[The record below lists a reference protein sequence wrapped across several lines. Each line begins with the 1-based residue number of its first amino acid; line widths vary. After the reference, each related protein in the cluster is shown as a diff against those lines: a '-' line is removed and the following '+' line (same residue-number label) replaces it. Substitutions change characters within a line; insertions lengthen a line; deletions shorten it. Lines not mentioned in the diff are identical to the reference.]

1 VATAFGLAN
10 GLLVTRVPLPPFI
23 VTLGML
29 NIAFALT
36 HIYSHEQ
43 TVTGLPGLETV
54 LGNTFTLGGTDITYG
69 SIVTIALYVLF
80 WYLLSQTAWGKHVYA
95 VGNNPEAARLTGIR
109 TRRVLLSVYS
119 IAGLVYGIAALLSV
133 ARTGVGDP
141 QAGQTDNLDSITAV
155 VLGGTSL
162 FGGRGSVIG
171 TLLGALIVGVIRNG
185 LQLIGVASIYQTLI
199 TGILVILAV
208 TVDQVSR
215 RRSR

>member
-1 VATAFGLAN
+1 
-10 GLLVTRVPLPPFI
+10 
-23 VTLGML
+23 
-29 NIAFALT
+29 
-36 HIYSHEQ
+36 
-43 TVTGLPGLETV
+43 
-54 LGNTFTLGGTDITYG
+54 
-69 SIVTIALYVLF
+69 
-80 WYLLSQTAWGKHVYA
+80 
-95 VGNNPEAARLTGIR
+95 
-109 TRRVLLSVYS
+109 
-119 IAGLVYGIAALLSV
+119 VYGIAALLSV

-171 TLLGALIVGVIRNG
+171 TLIGALIVGVIRNG